1 MKIVIAPD
9 SFKESLSAEK
19 CCQAIKAGFSTLF
32 PDANYICLPIADGGE
47 GTVDAMVAATGGNI
61 VTLEVCGPMGEKV
74 NAFYGLTGD
83 GKTAVIEMAAASGL
97 MLVAPEKRNP
107 LLASSFGTGEL
118 IRHALDNGI
127 RHIILGIGGSATVD
141 GGMGM
146 AQALGVRF
154 LDADGQVLVAN
165 GGNLAR
171 VASIEMDECDP
182 RLANCH
188 IEVACDVDNPL
199 VGARGAAAVF
209 GPQKGA
215 TPEMVEELE
224 QGLQNYARVLQQQT
238 EINVCQMAGGGAAG
252 GMGIAAAVFLNA
264 DIKPGI
270 EIVLNAVNLAQAV
283 QGAALVITGEGRIDS
298 QTAGGK
304 APLGVASVAKQFNVP
319 VIGIAGVLGDGV
331 EVVHQY
337 GIDAVNLAQAVQGAA
352 LVITGEGRIDSQ
364 TAGGKAPLGVASVAK
379 QFNVPVIGIAGVL
392 GDGVEVVHQYGI
404 DAVFSIL
411 PRLAPLAEVL
421 ASGETNL
428 FNSAR
433 NIACAIKIGQ
443 GIKN

>member
-61 VTLEVCGPMGEKV
+61 VTLEVCGPMGETV

-127 RHIILGIGGSATVD
+127 RHIILG
-141 GGMGM
+141 M
-146 AQALGVRF
+146 ALA
-154 LDADGQVLVAN
+154 AN

-337 GIDAVNLAQAVQGAA
+337 GIDAV
-352 LVITGEGRIDSQ
+352 
-364 TAGGKAPLGVASVAK
+364 
-379 QFNVPVIGIAGVL
+379 
-392 GDGVEVVHQYGI
+392 
-404 DAVFSIL
+404 FSIL

>member
-32 PDANYICLPIADGGE
+32 PDAHYICLPIADGGE

-61 VTLEVCGPMGEKV
+61 VTLEVCGPMGETV

-118 IRHALDNGI
+118 IRHALDNG
-127 RHIILGIGGSATVD
+127 
-141 GGMGM
+141 
-146 AQALGVRF
+146 VRF
-154 LDADGQVLVAN
+154 LDADGQVLAAN

-337 GIDAVNLAQAVQGAA
+337 GIDAV
-352 LVITGEGRIDSQ
+352 
-364 TAGGKAPLGVASVAK
+364 
-379 QFNVPVIGIAGVL
+379 
-392 GDGVEVVHQYGI
+392 
-404 DAVFSIL
+404 FSIL

>member
-154 LDADGQVLVAN
+154 LDADGQVLAAN

-199 VGARGAAAVF
+199 VGPRG
-209 GPQKGA
+209 
-215 TPEMVEELE
+215 
-224 QGLQNYARVLQQQT
+224 
-238 EINVCQMAGGGAAG
+238 
-252 GMGIAAAVFLNA
+252 AAAVFLNA
-264 DIKPGI
+264 DNKPGI
-270 EIVLNAVNLAQAV
+270 EIVLRAVNL
-283 QGAALVITGEGRIDS
+283 E
-298 QTAGGK
+298 
-304 APLGVASVAKQFNVP
+304 
-319 VIGIAGVLGDGV
+319 
-331 EVVHQY
+331 
-337 GIDAVNLAQAVQGAA
+337 QAVQGAA